1 MRTLIVS
8 GGIIEDVFALDY
20 IQKIKPEYIIA
31 ADRGMEFCYRKRIMP
46 DCIIGDYDSV
56 EPSVCRYFHGMSRI
70 ERHDLM
76 PEKDDTDTQIAVDVA
91 MKKGS
96 SQVHLIGATGTRL
109 DHVMGNLHLL
119 KRMYEAGTE
128 GFLVDACNRIR
139 LVSGELVLRRSE
151 QFGSYVSI
159 LPFEGRL
166 SHVTLTGM
174 KYLLE
179 DADLE
184 MDNTLGIS
192 NEITGEA
199 AKIRIGNGL
208 ALVVEARD

>member
-8 GGIIEDVFALDY
+8 GGTIEEDFALDY
-20 IQKIKPEYIIA
+20 IQKIQPEYIIA
-31 ADRGMEFCYRKRIMP
+31 ADRGMEFCYRKKIMP

-56 EPSVCRYFHGMSRI
+56 DPSVYRYFRGRSRI
-70 ERHDLM
+70 EWHDLI

-91 MKKGS
+91 MEKGS
-96 SQVHLIGATGTRL
+96 RQVCLLGATGTRL

-128 GFLVDACNRIR
+128 AFLVDACNRIR
-139 LVSGELVLRRSE
+139 LVSGELILRRSE

-174 KYLLE
+174 KYPLE
-179 DADLE
+179 DADME
-184 MDNTLGIS
+184 TDNTLGIS
-192 NEITGEA
+192 NEITGESA
-199 AKIRIGNGL
+199 EICIGDGL
-208 ALVVEARD
+208 ALVVEARE